1 MSVDSA
7 SPTLTSLSVRRRLY
21 GISVAVLGPVL
32 LVLCLLS
39 VSPKLGLDTVLP
51 LFLLLTVIASVVGGV
66 AAAMVA
72 SVVGF
77 GLANYFFTPPYGT
90 FIVASATEVVD
101 LLVFLAVAVL
111 VGLIVEIGARTRQR
125 DERNRVQAEWLVGLD
140 AQQGDADSLDSVL
153 AEVMRTYAA
162 SRVSLNRG
170 QTCLVAIGTDETG
183 EKLLSADAGEGLE
196 LRLTTPE
203 RIGVD
208 LAPLKSLA
216 LTAGRLWRTQLL
228 AQRAS
233 RAEELARIDELR
245 ASLLAAVGHDLRSP
259 IAAIRAAAATLAE
272 PSLELTADEQTEL
285 LAGLDDNAQRLNA
298 IIGNLL
304 DLTRLQAG
312 VLSVHLAPTSL
323 LEVLA
328 SVIPLGPSRVLLDI
342 PDDLPLLRADS
353 GLLERVLANLVDNA
367 IKHQGSEQPIQVTAA
382 PRGGQVQIKVIDHGR
397 GIAPSQLEEIFRPFQ
412 HFGDRTNTG
421 IGLGLAIAQGFTEAM
436 NGQLQPTQTAGG
448 GLTMTLTLGVVNG
461 SVTDR

>member
-1 MSVDSA
+1 MRVDSA
-7 SPTLTSLSVRRRLY
+7 SPTLVSLSARRRIY
-21 GISVAVLGPVL
+21 GFTVAVLGPPL
-32 LVLCLLS
+32 LVCCLLA

-66 AAAMVA
+66 ATAMVA

-77 GLANYFFTPPYGT
+77 GLANFFFTPPYGT
-90 FIVASATEVVD
+90 FIVASAAEVLD

-111 VGLIVEIGARTRQR
+111 VGLLVEIGARTRQR
-125 DERNRVQAEWLVGLD
+125 DERNRVQAEWLAGLD
-140 AQQGDADSLDSVL
+140 AQQGDAGSLDSVL

-170 QTCLVAIGTDETG
+170 EACLAAIGTVEAG

-196 LRLTTPE
+196 LQLAAPE
-203 RIGVD
+203 RIGAD
-208 LAPLKSLA
+208 LAPLKALA

-228 AQRAS
+228 AQRAN

-272 PSLELTADEQTEL
+272 PSIELTADEQTEL

-298 IIGNLL
+298 IIANLL

-312 VLSVHLAPTSL
+312 ALSVQLAPTSL
-323 LEVLA
+323 LEVM
-328 SVIPLGPSRVLLDI
+328 SEVIRLGADRVVLEV
-342 PDDLPLLRADS
+342 PEELPLLLADA

-367 IKHQGSEQPIQVTAA
+367 IKHQGSGQPVLITAVA
-382 PRGGQVQIKVIDHGR
+382 KAGQAQIRVIDHGR
-397 GIAPSQLEEIFRPFQ
+397 GVDPDRFEEIFRPFQ
-412 HFGDRTNTG
+412 HFGDRSNAG
-421 IGLGLAIAQGFTEAM
+421 VGLGLAIARGFAEAM
-436 NGQLQPTQTAGG
+436 DGQLLPTQTAGG
-448 GLTMTLTLGVVNG
+448 GLTMTLTLGVADG
-461 SVTDR
+461 PLADC